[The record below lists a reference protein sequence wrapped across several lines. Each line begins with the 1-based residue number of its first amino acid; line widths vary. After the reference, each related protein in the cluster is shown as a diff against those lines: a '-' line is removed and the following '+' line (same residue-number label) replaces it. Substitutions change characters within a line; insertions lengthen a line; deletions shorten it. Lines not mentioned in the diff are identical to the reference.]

1 MENNQLLLET
11 RRAKG
16 VLIAAHR
23 GAVAGNVP
31 FNTLEAFDAALL
43 QGAHI
48 IETDITKSRDGEL
61 FLFHPGQ
68 EHNHLNRD
76 IHLETMT
83 GEEIRRERYVNTDN
97 AVTPYGLSTLDE
109 ALEHLK
115 GRCLINLDHTWEYL
129 PEVMQTVRRHGMRD
143 AIILKT
149 PGTLPLLKL
158 VEEVAPDY
166 MYMPIIHE
174 ADDIS
179 VVIEGMDI
187 RYAGAE
193 LVFTSEDAPVARD
206 AYIEDHHK
214 KGRLLWGNAIVYD
227 YRVQL
232 AAGHTDDAAVTG
244 NPDFGWGWI
253 LDKGFDILQTDWVSG
268 LSQYI
273 AKRKIH
279 P

>member
-83 GEEIRRERYVNTDN
+83 GEEIRRERYVNPDN

-187 RYAGAE
+187 RYAGRSW
-193 LVFTSEDAPVARD
+193 FSPARTRPSPGTR
-206 AYIEDHHK
+206 ILRITTK
-214 KGRLLWGNAIVYD
+214 KAGCSGETRLSTI
-227 YRVQL
+227 
-232 AAGHTDDAAVTG
+232 TG
-244 NPDFGWGWI
+244 FSWRRGIP
-253 LDKGFDILQTDWVSG
+253 TT
-268 LSQYI
+268 
-273 AKRKIH
+273 RR
-279 P
+279 

>member
-1 MENNQLLLET
+1 M
-11 RRAKG
+11 
-16 VLIAAHR
+16 
-23 GAVAGNVP
+23 
-31 FNTLEAFDAALL
+31 
-43 QGAHI
+43 
-48 IETDITKSRDGEL
+48 

-83 GEEIRRERYVNTDN
+83 GEEIRRERYVNPDN

>member
-76 IHLETMT
+76 IHLDTMT
-83 GEEIRRERYVNTDN
+83 GEEFRRERYVNPDN

-206 AYIEDHHK
+206 AYI
-214 KGRLLWGNAIVYD
+214 
-227 YRVQL
+227 
-232 AAGHTDDAAVTG
+232 
-244 NPDFGWGWI
+244 
-253 LDKGFDILQTDWVSG
+253 
-268 LSQYI
+268 
-273 AKRKIH
+273 
-279 P
+279 

>member
-1 MENNQLLLET
+1 MENNQPLLEA

-23 GAVAGNVP
+23 GAAAGNVP
-31 FNTLEAFDAALL
+31 CNTLEAFDAALS

-48 IETDITKSRDGEL
+48 IETDITRSRDGEL

-68 EHNHLNRD
+68 ERSHLNRD
-76 IHLETMT
+76 IHLEAMT
-83 GEEIRRERYVNTDN
+83 GGEIRRERYVNCDN

-115 GRCLINLDHTWEYL
+115 GRCLNTLDHTWEYL

-149 PGTLPLLKL
+149 PGTLPLLRL

-179 VVIEGMDI
+179 AVIEGMDI

-193 LVFTSEDAPVARD
+193 LVFKSGDAPVARD
-206 AYIEDHHK
+206 AYIAEHHR

-227 YRVQL
+227 YRVRL
-232 AAGHTDDAAVTG
+232 AAGHTDDAAATG
-244 NPDFGWGWI
+244 DPDFGWGWI
-253 LDKGFDILQTDWVSG
+253 LDKGFDILQTDWVAG

-273 AKRKIH
+273 AKRNVR

>member
-83 GEEIRRERYVNTDN
+83 GEEIRRERYVNPDN
-97 AVTPYGLSTLDE
+97 AVTPYGFPPWTRRWST
-109 ALEHLK
+109 
-115 GRCLINLDHTWEYL
+115 
-129 PEVMQTVRRHGMRD
+129 
-143 AIILKT
+143 
-149 PGTLPLLKL
+149 
-158 VEEVAPDY
+158 
-166 MYMPIIHE
+166 
-174 ADDIS
+174 
-179 VVIEGMDI
+179 
-187 RYAGAE
+187 
-193 LVFTSEDAPVARD
+193 
-206 AYIEDHHK
+206 
-214 KGRLLWGNAIVYD
+214 
-227 YRVQL
+227 
-232 AAGHTDDAAVTG
+232 
-244 NPDFGWGWI
+244 
-253 LDKGFDILQTDWVSG
+253 
-268 LSQYI
+268 
-273 AKRKIH
+273 
-279 P
+279 